1 MKKLLLCVSTAFL
14 AMLAGCSEGIGGGD
28 FLTNLS
34 GNNKIYYTT
43 TDGKKVVLSGN
54 FDSILISNTYKNGKG
69 CLTFDEEVTIIGESA
84 FYDCENLL
92 SIEIPDCVT
101 SIGDHAFMYCSSL
114 TSITIPASVTSIG
127 ASAFIDCFSLTCFY
141 GKFASE
147 DSRCLIIDGT
157 LDSFAPAGL
166 TEYTIPDSVTQI
178 GDHAF
183 MYCSSL
189 TSITIPDSVTS
200 IGEGAF
206 ALCSSLTKVYCKP
219 TTPPTGEYGMFNVIN
234 ALERKIYVPTES
246 VDAYKN
252 APYWDD
258 FKSCIYGYDF

>member
-1 MKKLLLCVSTAFL
+1 
-14 AMLAGCSEGIGGGD
+14 MLAGCSEGIGGGD

-92 SIEIPDCVT
+92 SIEIPDGVT
-101 SIGDHAFMYCSSL
+101 SIGDHAFMY
-114 TSITIPASVTSIG
+114 
-127 ASAFIDCFSLTCFY
+127 CFSLTCFY